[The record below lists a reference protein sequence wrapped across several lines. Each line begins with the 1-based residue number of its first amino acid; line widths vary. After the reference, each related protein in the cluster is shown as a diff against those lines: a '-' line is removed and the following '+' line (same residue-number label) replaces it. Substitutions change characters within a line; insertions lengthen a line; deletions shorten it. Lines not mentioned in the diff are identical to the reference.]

1 MAVDDQ
7 TVHWFQQFN
16 IMKML
21 KFDKNN
27 TVVKNTESQ
36 QKTQFDL

>member
-16 IMKML
+16 ITKML